1 MKTIKQIADEIG
13 VSKQAVFKK
22 IKKDPLSTGLLGLIS
37 VIDGKFM
44 VSDDG
49 ETLIKKAFSQK
60 ESSTNPQTEPLTKN
74 LDGAVVD
81 VLLQQSEML
90 RKELEIKNE
99 QIAQLQKLLDQEQ
112 QLHAMTKQQLLQIQ
126 DKGSIQEAEGLKK
139 DSGKVT
145 DENKSYLR
153 NPDADNPSVLKTYQN
168 DGLDSVIK
176 DMRKKSWWDN
186 LRGAIF
192 GKDGDVKE

>member
-60 ESSTNPQTEPLTKN
+60 EPSTNPQTEPLTKN
-74 LDGAVVD
+74 LDETMVD

-99 QIAQLQKLLDQEQ
+99 QITQLQKLLDQEQ

-126 DKGSIQEAEGLKK
+126 DKGSIQEAEYMKK
-139 DSGKVT
+139 DSGKSA
-145 DENKSYLR
+145 DEDKSYLR
-153 NPDADNPSVLKTYQN
+153 DPDNPSVPGTYQK

-176 DMRKKSWWDN
+176 DMRKKSWWNN
-186 LRGAIF
+186 LREAIF
-192 GKDGDVKE
+192 GKDGDVK

>member
-22 IKKDPLSTGLLGLIS
+22 IRSEPLSTSLQQLM
-37 VIDGKFM
+37 VTVDGKLM
-44 VSDDG
+44 VSVDG
-49 ETLIKKAFSQK
+49 EILIKRAFSQK
-60 ESSTNPQTEPLTKN
+60 EPSTKN

-112 QLHAMTKQQLLQIQ
+112 QLHAMTKQLLQIQ
-126 DKGSIQEAEGLKK
+126 DKGSIQEAEYMKK
-139 DSGKVT
+139 DNGKVT
-145 DENKSYLR
+145 DEDKSYLR
-153 NPDADNPSVLKTYQN
+153 DPDADNPSVLKTYQN

-186 LRGAIF
+186 LREAIF